1 MSPAIGV
8 RARGDPPALP
18 GPGADE
24 ESLASAAAWRDLRG
38 RAAALASA
46 AEKRA
51 ALAGRLEAALE
62 ARRESVRQGAALDEA
77 RRRVELQRARVEAAV
92 VGRRRAARDVQRQKE
107 MLQERIQRVLP
118 LSRALA
124 AAHQTA
130 QEAKEALS
138 GDKARLEDRQ
148 RLLRTRQQRLVGQV
162 AALYPVSVF
171 HDLRQHHENRHAGT
185 NGEQGA
191 LSEENRASTGENGTN
206 LLGVSRPPQIRAL
219 TLFGWQILKHK
230 TKRKNYSHKDIQRSA
245 AVLGYATHA
254 VLLIAS
260 YLDVRLRYPLRF
272 GGSRSY
278 VSDRLPS
285 DETSAVASA
294 DNPSINNT
302 DSKLTEY
309 PLFLECQEDDS
320 TKASYAIYLLHKD
333 TEQLLNYIGAESC
346 GRPVFGNL
354 RELIR
359 IIQSDEYVYRNFAPL
374 RSGAPIG
381 SPCCLKVFLWAAGG
395 AQAMDVEAKQGASC
409 SIKKT
414 VRRSIRLSW
423 RYASEH
429 RGLFSLSLL
438 LYLLYKSSPGFF
450 AFLLSSSPVIICTT
464 ILLGTLLSYGI
475 KDLPEM
481 DEGEKAPSDNSDT
494 KFGSYSRNV
503 HSKAYKR
510 FSVPAVKENI
520 VREASFGRR
529 DSNRHVDLD
538 ESVPLLKGGC
548 HCQGDDTVDAADG
561 RLGKLTSVPSTETM
575 QQEVGMVD
583 KDALLSKD
591 KKDEY
596 TSLFYAIHQSGVD
609 GKDTTVREVVEIMTE
624 PTRLGREFTESQS
637 GEVGDFSSEQKGAE
651 GAAGKP
657 RWGRAFSVR
666 QRKKLTDIKIEAI
679 NPAVDNQLD
688 YSLLSQFT
696 SAGSDDGSS
705 RFDPDNAERYSL
717 DVSMTNTAPLPDAT
731 ETDPLLGA
739 DFTSPDPT
747 NNDNSENDS
756 DVCSQDSVTASDS
769 NDVADNNKAKEEG
782 EEKED
787 ARNEPAFLWTADDEK
802 NAMDLGYSEIERNR
816 RLEILMAKRKSRKYT
831 SFELEGIGGISNGAS
846 SFRPQ
851 ALAISARRLNPFADD
866 AEVPGS
872 APSVLHLRK
881 NPFDFLAEHSN
892 DSDVVPA
899 SRNLNPQELAPA
911 LHQDTLFK
919 RHESF
924 NFGRPQQRQVPIFK
938 PCFVPE
944 EFNFDEAS
952 ANNFQRQFSDRSVS
966 RLSIVSEC
974 DTVSSV
980 GDPEHNEAI
989 RNYIRGVRESSS
1001 LPRQD
1006 SDLTYAGNECSDGIS
1021 FGDDETL
1028 SAIIC

>member
-1 MSPAIGV
+1 
-8 RARGDPPALP
+8 
-18 GPGADE
+18 
-24 ESLASAAAWRDLRG
+24 
-38 RAAALASA
+38 
-46 AEKRA
+46 
-51 ALAGRLEAALE
+51 
-62 ARRESVRQGAALDEA
+62 
-77 RRRVELQRARVEAAV
+77 
-92 VGRRRAARDVQRQKE
+92 
-107 MLQERIQRVLP
+107 
-118 LSRALA
+118 
-124 AAHQTA
+124 
-130 QEAKEALS
+130 
-138 GDKARLEDRQ
+138 
-148 RLLRTRQQRLVGQV
+148 
-162 AALYPVSVF
+162 
-171 HDLRQHHENRHAGT
+171 
-185 NGEQGA
+185 
-191 LSEENRASTGENGTN
+191 
-206 LLGVSRPPQIRAL
+206 
-219 TLFGWQILKHK
+219 
-230 TKRKNYSHKDIQRSA
+230 
-245 AVLGYATHA
+245 
-254 VLLIAS
+254 
-260 YLDVRLRYPLRF
+260 
-272 GGSRSY
+272 
-278 VSDRLPS
+278 
-285 DETSAVASA
+285 
-294 DNPSINNT
+294 
-302 DSKLTEY
+302 
-309 PLFLECQEDDS
+309 
-320 TKASYAIYLLHKD
+320 
-333 TEQLLNYIGAESC
+333 
-346 GRPVFGNL
+346 
-354 RELIR
+354 
-359 IIQSDEYVYRNFAPL
+359 
-374 RSGAPIG
+374 
-381 SPCCLKVFLWAAGG
+381 
-395 AQAMDVEAKQGASC
+395 MDVEAKQGASC

-450 AFLLSSSPVIICTT
+450 AFLLSSSPVIICTA

-503 HSKAYKR
+503 HSEAYKR

-529 DSNRHVDLD
+529 DNNRHVDLD

-548 HCQGDDTVDAADG
+548 QRDDTVDAADG
-561 RLGKLTSVPSTETM
+561 RLGKLTSVPCTETM
-575 QQEVGMVD
+575 QPKVSMVD

-596 TSLFYAIHQSGVD
+596 TNLFDAVHQSGVD
-609 GKDTTVREVVEIMTE
+609 GKDTNVREVVEIMTE
-624 PTRLGREFTESQS
+624 PTRQGREFTESQS
-637 GEVGDFSSEQKGAE
+637 GEVGDVSSEQKGAD

-696 SAGSDDGSS
+696 RADSDDGSS
-705 RFDPDNAERYSL
+705 GFDPDNAERYSL
-717 DVSMTNTAPLPDAT
+717 DVSMTNTARLPDAT

-739 DFTSPDPT
+739 NFTSPDPT
-747 NNDNSENDS
+747 NKDNSENDS
-756 DVCSQDSVTASDS
+756 DVCSQDSGTASDS
-769 NDVADNNKAKEEG
+769 NDVADNDKANEEG

-816 RLEILMAKRKSRKYT
+816 
-831 SFELEGIGGISNGAS
+831 
-846 SFRPQ
+846 
-851 ALAISARRLNPFADD
+851 
-866 AEVPGS
+866 
-872 APSVLHLRK
+872 
-881 NPFDFLAEHSN
+881 
-892 DSDVVPA
+892 SDVVPA
-899 SRNLNPQELAPA
+899 SRNLNTQELAPA

-924 NFGRPQQRQVPIFK
+924 NFGRPQQRQVPRFK

-974 DTVSSV
+974 DTASSV

-1021 FGDDETL
+1021 FGDNETL

>member
-1 MSPAIGV
+1 
-8 RARGDPPALP
+8 
-18 GPGADE
+18 
-24 ESLASAAAWRDLRG
+24 
-38 RAAALASA
+38 
-46 AEKRA
+46 
-51 ALAGRLEAALE
+51 
-62 ARRESVRQGAALDEA
+62 
-77 RRRVELQRARVEAAV
+77 
-92 VGRRRAARDVQRQKE
+92 
-107 MLQERIQRVLP
+107 
-118 LSRALA
+118 
-124 AAHQTA
+124 
-130 QEAKEALS
+130 
-138 GDKARLEDRQ
+138 
-148 RLLRTRQQRLVGQV
+148 
-162 AALYPVSVF
+162 
-171 HDLRQHHENRHAGT
+171 
-185 NGEQGA
+185 
-191 LSEENRASTGENGTN
+191 
-206 LLGVSRPPQIRAL
+206 
-219 TLFGWQILKHK
+219 
-230 TKRKNYSHKDIQRSA
+230 
-245 AVLGYATHA
+245 
-254 VLLIAS
+254 
-260 YLDVRLRYPLRF
+260 
-272 GGSRSY
+272 
-278 VSDRLPS
+278 
-285 DETSAVASA
+285 
-294 DNPSINNT
+294 
-302 DSKLTEY
+302 
-309 PLFLECQEDDS
+309 
-320 TKASYAIYLLHKD
+320 
-333 TEQLLNYIGAESC
+333 
-346 GRPVFGNL
+346 
-354 RELIR
+354 
-359 IIQSDEYVYRNFAPL
+359 
-374 RSGAPIG
+374 
-381 SPCCLKVFLWAAGG
+381 
-395 AQAMDVEAKQGASC
+395 MDVEAKQGASC

-520 VREASFGRR
+520 
-529 DSNRHVDLD
+529 
-538 ESVPLLKGGC
+538 
-548 HCQGDDTVDAADG
+548 
-561 RLGKLTSVPSTETM
+561 
-575 QQEVGMVD
+575 
-583 KDALLSKD
+583 
-591 KKDEY
+591 
-596 TSLFYAIHQSGVD
+596 SGVD

-899 SRNLNPQELAPA
+899 SRNLNPHELAPA